1 VHQQIFLC
9 QTKPRTKDSGKIVA
23 YANGTRNGPRFHPSL
38 NCRMFGCNPHGLI
51 SIFSRLC
58 RLHQFCSELV
68 HPKIVSDRLG
78 HASVV
83 ITLDTYSAW
92 IPSLQ
97 AKAAEAMT

>member
-1 VHQQIFLC
+1 
-9 QTKPRTKDSGKIVA
+9 
-23 YANGTRNGPRFHPSL
+23 
-38 NCRMFGCNPHGLI
+38 MFK
-51 SIFSRLC
+51 
-58 RLHQFCSELV
+58 EDV

-97 AKAAEAMT
+97 AKAAEAMTGVFGRLTRLKKHLKAA